1 VAGVSP
7 DRTTART
14 VRVLTRKWP
23 DLPHWEFDA
32 VRLGV
37 DAHGHWVG
45 VPSGTWL
52 SRPDRGFHAWC
63 DHVVLIP
70 HDGWWVA
77 TLYGDDDDR
86 PVDVYVDIS
95 TPCEWSDDE
104 SEVRAV
110 DLDLDVI
117 RDPDG
122 RVWIDDED
130 EFAEHQVTLAYP
142 QDVIDAARASCE
154 DVLAAVTAGA
164 GPFGGAHRD
173 WIARLRS
180 GRPGASGR

>member
-1 VAGVSP
+1 VTS
-7 DRTTART
+7 DRRI

-45 VPSGTWL
+45 VPAGTWL
-52 SRPDRGFHAWC
+52 SRPERGFHAWC

-70 HDGWWVA
+70 HDAWWVA
-77 TLYGDDDDR
+77 TLYGDDADR

-95 TPCEWSDDE
+95 TPSEWAEQDDV
-104 SEVRAV
+104 VRTV

-122 RVWIDDED
+122 RVWVDDED
-130 EFAEHQVTLAYP
+130 EFAEHQVSLGYP
-142 QDVIDAARASCE
+142 PELVAAAESSCAE
-154 DVLAAVTAGA
+154 VLEAVTQLS
-164 GPFGGAHRD
+164 GPFSGVHLD
-173 WIARLRS
+173 WIERLRS
-180 GRPGASGR
+180 GRRAARDR

>member
-1 VAGVSP
+1 M
-7 DRTTART
+7 
-14 VRVLTRKWP
+14 LTRKWP

-32 VRLGV
+32 VHLGV

-63 DHVVLIP
+63 DHVVLVP
-70 HDGWWVA
+70 HDAWWLA
-77 TLYGDDDDR
+77 TMYGDDVER
-86 PVDVYVDIS
+86 PVDVYVDIT
-95 TPCEWSDDE
+95 TPSEWSADG
-104 SEVRAV
+104 SSVRAV

-122 RVWIDDED
+122 RVRIDDED
-130 EFAEHQVTLAYP
+130 EFDEHQVSLGYP
-142 QDVIDAARASCE
+142 ADLVASARTSCAE
-154 DVLAAVTAGA
+154 VMAAVTEEV
-164 GPFGGAHRD
+164 GPFSGVHRD

-180 GRPGASGR
+180 RRPAAPGR

>member
-1 VAGVSP
+1 VTRHP
-7 DRTTART
+7 PERT

-37 DAHGHWVG
+37 DGHGHWVG

-70 HDGWWVA
+70 HDAWWVA
-77 TLYGDDDDR
+77 TMYGDDADR

-95 TPCEWSDDE
+95 TPGTWSDDR
-104 SEVRAV
+104 SAVRAV

-117 RDPDG
+117 REPDG
-122 RVWIDDED
+122 RVWVDDED
-130 EFAEHQVTLAYP
+130 EFAEHQVSLGYP
-142 QDVIDAARASCE
+142 EDVIAAARTSCA
-154 DVLAAVTAGA
+154 DVLAAVTARADAFSGV
-164 GPFGGAHRD
+164 HLD

-180 GRPGASGR
+180 ARPPARGR

>member
-1 VAGVSP
+1 MAGVSP
-7 DRTTART
+7 DPTKART

-32 VRLGV
+32 VRLGA

-70 HDGWWVA
+70 HDAWWVA
-77 TLYGDDDDR
+77 TIYGEDADR
-86 PVDVYVDIS
+86 PVDVYVDIT
-95 TPCEWSDDE
+95 TPCTWSDDE

-117 RDPDG
+117 KGPTG
-122 RVWIDDED
+122 RVWVDDED
-130 EFAEHQVTLAYP
+130 EFAQHQVTLGYP
-142 QDVIDAARASCE
+142 ADVVESAVRSCEAVLRAVTEGAPPFDGSARAW
-154 DVLAAVTAGA
+154 LA
-164 GPFGGAHRD
+164 RM
-173 WIARLRS
+173 
-180 GRPGASGR
+180 

>member
-1 VAGVSP
+1 MTIEPRV
-7 DRTTART
+7 

-32 VRLGV
+32 VRLGA

-52 SRPDRGFHAWC
+52 SRPERGFHAWC

-70 HDGWWVA
+70 HDAWWLA
-77 TLYGDDDDR
+77 TMYGDDPDR

-95 TPCEWSDDE
+95 TPTIWAADGS
-104 SEVRAV
+104 SASAV

-117 RDPDG
+117 KGPTG
-122 RVWIDDED
+122 RIWVDDED
-130 EFAEHQVTLAYP
+130 EFARHRVELGYP
-142 QDVIDAARASCE
+142 AEVVDAAIRSCE
-154 DVLAAVTAGA
+154 EVVAAVTDGT
-164 GPFGGAHRD
+164 GPFGGTHRD
-173 WIARLRS
+173 WIARLRA
-180 GRPGASGR
+180 GRPDRTGTPGW